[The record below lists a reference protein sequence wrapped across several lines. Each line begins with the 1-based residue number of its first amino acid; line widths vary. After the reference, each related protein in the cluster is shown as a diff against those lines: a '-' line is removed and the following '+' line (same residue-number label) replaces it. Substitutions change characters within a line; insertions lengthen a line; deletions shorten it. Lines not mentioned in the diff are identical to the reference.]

1 MGRTRFG
8 RAASGADQVDVSA
21 ADSDDSGEVSAMVE
35 MEMSVLE
42 FEARRGWGDDE
53 RQCLGAATMTRGPV
67 TQLPTS
73 FFAVDHRI
81 ET

>member
-1 MGRTRFG
+1 
-8 RAASGADQVDVSA
+8 
-21 ADSDDSGEVSAMVE
+21 MVE